1 MKTLLIAYDGSNSS
15 MDALKLAVS
24 HAKDFKA
31 MVIVVTSLYG
41 EHVESDEE
49 VGNSE
54 ERLKKAE
61 KLVTKEGIDC
71 ESHLL
76 VRGMAPG
83 EDIVQFAKEHQVD
96 LIYIG
101 IKRRSKIGKLLFGSN
116 AQYIILNAP
125 CPVVSLR

>member
-1 MKTLLIAYDGSNSS
+1 MKTLIAYDGSNSS
-15 MDALKLAVS
+15 LDALKLAVS
-24 HAKDFKA
+24 HAKVFKA
-31 MVIVVTSLYG
+31 KVFLVTSLYG
-41 EHVESDEE
+41 EHEESDEE

-61 KLVTKEGIDC
+61 KLVTKEGIAC

-83 EDIVQFAKEHQVD
+83 EDILQFAKDHQVD

-101 IKRRSKIGKLLFGSN
+101 IKRRSKVGKLFFGSN

>member
-1 MKTLLIAYDGSNSS
+1 MKTLIAYDGSNSS

-31 MVIVVTSLYG
+31 TVFVVTSLYG

-49 VGNSE
+49 VGSSE
-54 ERLKKAE
+54 ERLKNAE
-61 KLVTKEGIDC
+61 KLVTEEGIAC

-76 VRGMAPG
+76 VRGLAPG

-101 IKRRSKIGKLLFGSN
+101 IKRRSKIGKLFFGSN